1 MKVKEC
7 RRRDATDRL
16 EVMRLMRR
24 KACSYYE
31 IQQLNDSLRPFLSR
45 NWENSRGWEY
55 PERTGTI
62 KTYKHCVYFSRQVST
77 RAVESVY
84 LQRQRNRCS
93 DKSLTYAHKRCV
105 YVVLNYE
112 FRASRPFTLYFMWEM
127 KTSIILRSKII
138 ILTTKYVHPC

>member
-16 EVMRLMRR
+16 EVTNLMRR

-31 IQQLNDSLRPFLSR
+31 IQQPNDSLRPFLSR
-45 NWENSRGWEY
+45 NWENSKGWEY

-62 KTYKHCVYFSRQVST
+62 ITTNKHCVYFSRQVST

-84 LQRQRNRCS
+84 LQRRRNRC
-93 DKSLTYAHKRCV
+93 DKSLTYTHKRYV

-112 FRASRPFTLYFMWEM
+112 FRASRPFTPYFMWEM
-127 KTSIILRSKII
+127 KTSIILRWKII
-138 ILTTKYVHPC
+138 ILTTKYVHS